1 MKLFNFE
8 DFYYV
13 IEHNNEY
20 FEFEIE
26 DDFLNNISEE
36 LDIDTFDILNISEIS
51 EGNFNIIIKL
61 PNGEEKIYNYV
72 LSPERISYILSIS
85 E

>member
-1 MKLFNFE
+1 MKLFNFA

-26 DDFLNNISEE
+26 DDFLDSISEE
-36 LDIDTFDILNISEIS
+36 LDIDNFDIANMTELS
-51 EGNFNIIIKL
+51 EGIFNLLIIT
-61 PNGEEKIYNYV
+61 PNGDNKNYEYK
-72 LSPERISYILSIS
+72 LSPERKEYILSVT

>member
-1 MKLFNFE
+1 MKLFDFA
-8 DFYYV
+8 DFYYI

-26 DDFLNNISEE
+26 DEFLNNISEE
-36 LDIDTFDILNISEIS
+36 LDIENFDILTISEIS
-51 EGNFNIIIKL
+51 EGNFNIIIKT
-61 PNGEEKIYNYV
+61 PTGEEKNYKYT
-72 LSPERISYILSIS
+72 LSPERISYILSVT

>member
-1 MKLFNFE
+1 MKLFNYS

-26 DDFLNNISEE
+26 DDFLDSISEE
-36 LDIDTFDILNISEIS
+36 LDVENFDILSMSEIS
-51 EGNFNIIIKL
+51 EGNFEILIKTL
-61 PNGEEKIYNYV
+61 ENEEKKYNYS
-72 LSPERISYILSIS
+72 LSTERKNYILSS
-85 E
+85 AE

>member
-1 MKLFNFE
+1 MKLFNFA

-26 DDFLNNISEE
+26 DDFLDSISEE
-36 LDIDTFDILNISEIS
+36 LDIDNFDIANMTELS
-51 EGNFNIIIKL
+51 EGIFNLLIITT
-61 PNGEEKIYNYV
+61 NGDNKNYEYK
-72 LSPERISYILSIS
+72 LSPERKEYILSVT

>member
-1 MKLFNFE
+1 MKLFNYE

-26 DDFLNNISEE
+26 NDFLDSLSEE
-36 LDIDTFDILNISEIS
+36 LDIEDFDITNMTEIS
-51 EGNFNIIIKL
+51 EGIFNLLIVT
-61 PNGEEKIYNYV
+61 PNGEEKTYEYK
-72 LSPERISYILSIS
+72 LSLERKEYILSAAN
-85 E
+85 

>member
-1 MKLFNFE
+1 MKLFDFA
-8 DFYYV
+8 DFYYI

-26 DDFLNNISEE
+26 DEFLNNISEE
-36 LDIDTFDILNISEIS
+36 LDIEIFDILTISEIS
-51 EGNFNIIIKL
+51 EGNFNIIIKT
-61 PNGEEKIYNYV
+61 PTGEEKNYKYT
-72 LSPERISYILSIS
+72 LSPERISYILSVT

>member
-1 MKLFNFE
+1 MKLFNFT

-26 DDFLNNISEE
+26 DDFLDQISEE
-36 LDIDTFDILNISEIS
+36 LDIDNFKILELSEIS
-51 EGNFNIIIKL
+51 EGEFTALIET
-61 PNGEEKIYNYV
+61 PSGEKHSYKYT
-72 LSPERISYILSIS
+72 LSPERVAYILSVT

>member
-1 MKLFNFE
+1 MKLFNYA

-26 DDFLNNISEE
+26 DDFLDSISEE
-36 LDIDTFDILNISEIS
+36 LDIDNFDIINMTELS
-51 EGNFNIIIKL
+51 EGNFEVLIKT
-61 PNGEEKIYNYV
+61 PENEERKYNYPLSNERKSYV
-72 LSPERISYILSIS
+72 LSVTK
-85 E
+85 